1 MTDLS
6 AIYVN
11 QPDIPAGMTVAEYR
25 RSRARRL
32 GRLRRLVRRVRMP
45 SL

>member
-6 AIYVN
+6 AVYVN

-25 RSRARRL
+25 CSRARRL
-32 GRLRRLVRRVRMP
+32 GRLRRLVLCVRMP